1 MFRFKKKGA
10 SGCREYWYPAYTEK
24 GKIRP
29 THQLCLFFS
38 FSLQGSFVF
47 FLLIADANEEPTEL
61 LEVYIHFAKNA
72 PSLRWM
78 VIHVWSTRA
87 FDYNPYIIIVWLYV
101 SFRFV
106 LFSLFILQF
115 EKNKVKKTN
124 KTNAFQNKNGG
135 RWITWKRLSRLSS
148 FVVHIQVGKVKVGD
162 DHQRADACKRGQGRK
177 EVFIFKK
184 K

>member
-1 MFRFKKKGA
+1 MFRFKKKGPLA
-10 SGCREYWYPAYTEK
+10 VVSIDTRHTRKKERYVPHTNSA
-24 GKIRP
+24 
-29 THQLCLFFS
+29 FS
-38 FSLQGSFVF
+38 FSLQGSLFLF

-61 LEVYIHFAKNA
+61 LECTFISPRMRRHSVGWWFTFDQHGHSTIIHTSSSSGF
-72 PSLRWM
+72 M
-78 VIHVWSTRA
+78 
-87 FDYNPYIIIVWLYV
+87 
-101 SFRFV
+101 FRFA
-106 LFSLFILQF
+106 LFYSLSLFFNSKRI
-115 EKNKVKKTN
+115 KWKKTN

-135 RWITWKRLSRLSS
+135 RRITWKRLSRLSS

>member
-29 THQLCLFFS
+29 THQLCLFF
-38 FSLQGSFVF
+38 FLARQFVF
-47 FLLIADANEEPTEL
+47 VFPVDCGCKWGAHRVARMH
-61 LEVYIHFAKNA
+61 IHFAKNA

-135 RWITWKRLSRLSS
+135 RRITWKRLSRLSS